1 VTLQEPHNPP
11 IADVDPPDTEEIVVA
26 HPSPVFVDST
36 GRRRRMLRKVAYGFG
51 ALCMVYGGLISVSL
65 AGGPVSSN
73 AVLPLP
79 DLADGGDE
87 DEEKGIVVAQP
98 SPTPEPVTTRT
109 GAQAGAQPI
118 LEAFPTRGAP
128 VPLPREAQ
136 ARPPRTTAAGGK
148 PTRTPTPT
156 AKKPPTSAPPTKPV
170 ESSPSK
176 PPSPAVSGT
185 PSGSA
190 GPVAPLPP
198 TTPAGGSG
206 GQAGGSGGS
215 GGQAGGSGGQAGGS
229 GGQAGGS
236 TDGTDSDSDDQSNNP
251 SGGTSN
257 GTGDPTGS
265 GGQAS
270 GGPGR
275 DSADGKL
282 ETVDLETGAPTA
294 EPTAAG
300 PGPAESRE
308 PDPEPD
314 VGDLP

>member
-79 DLADGGDE
+79 DLADGGGE

-136 ARPPRTTAAGGK
+136 GRPPRTTAAGVK

-156 AKKPPTSAPPTKPV
+156 AKKPPTSASPTKPV

-176 PPSPAVSGT
+176 PPTPDVSGS

-198 TTPAGGSG
+198 TTPAGG
-206 GQAGGSGGS
+206 QAGGS

-236 TDGTDSDSDDQSNNP
+236 TDDGTDSDSDDQSNNP

-270 GGPGR
+270 GAQGR

-294 EPTAAG
+294 EPAAAG

-308 PDPEPD
+308 PDPEPEPEPD